1 MAPAFTNSSLPR
13 LLITGTSGFLGWHLC
28 RQACEDWQVFG
39 TFLNH
44 PIEILGVSCQAI
56 NLTDKAAVQQY
67 LQELQP
73 DAVIHTAA
81 LSKPNQCEQEPELSF
96 LANVEATC
104 NLAEFCG
111 KYQIPLVFTSTEQV
125 FDGQSAPYLE
135 TDSPSPINVYGRHK
149 MEAEGLIQALHPR
162 AVICRMPLMYGPP
175 SPTANSF
182 VQGFIQT
189 LKAQKPLTLF
199 VDEYRCPVYVEDA
212 AKGLLLALGKGT
224 GILHLGGPER
234 ISRYDFG
241 LLLAEVFDLDANYI
255 RRCYQKDVSM
265 PAARPGDLT
274 TRNDR
279 AYAIGYS
286 PRNVRDG
293 LISLRHVMENL
304 PQISDA

>member
-1 MAPAFTNSSLPR
+1 MAPAFTNPSLPR
-13 LLITGTSGFLGWHLC
+13 LLITGASGFLGWHLC
-28 RQACEDWQVFG
+28 CQARKDWQVFG
-39 TFLNH
+39 TFRTH
-44 PIEILGVSCQAI
+44 PTEISGVSCRAI
-56 NLTDKAAVQQY
+56 DLTDKAVVREW

-96 LANVEATC
+96 LANVDATR

-111 KYQIPLVFTSTEQV
+111 KHQIPLVFTSTEQV
-125 FDGQSAPYLE
+125 FNGQSAPYLE
-135 TDSPSPINVYGRHK
+135 IDPPSPINVYGRHK
-149 MEAEGLIQALHPR
+149 VEAEGLIQALHPG
-162 AVICRMPLMYGPP
+162 AIICRMPLMYGPS
-175 SPTANSF
+175 SPTADSF

-189 LKAQKPLTLF
+189 LKAQKLLPLF
-199 VDEYRCPVYVEDA
+199 EDEYRCPAYVEDA
-212 AKGLLLALGKGT
+212 ARGLLLALEKGT

-234 ISRYDFG
+234 ISRYAFG

-293 LISLRHVMENL
+293 LISLRHGMETSA
-304 PQISDA
+304 PSK